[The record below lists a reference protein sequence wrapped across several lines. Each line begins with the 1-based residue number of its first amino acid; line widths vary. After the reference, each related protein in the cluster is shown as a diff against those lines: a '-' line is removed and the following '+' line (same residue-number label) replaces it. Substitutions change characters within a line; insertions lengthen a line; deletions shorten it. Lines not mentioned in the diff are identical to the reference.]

1 MSIYIYIYID
11 LLLDLL
17 QGNIVSKGLVIVN
30 QRGRRVITFF
40 FYYYYFKLFW
50 FHNQVV
56 DLKS

>member
-1 MSIYIYIYID
+1 MSIYIYIYIYID

-40 FYYYYFKLFW
+40 FIIIILSYFGFIIKL
-50 FHNQVV
+50 
-56 DLKS
+56 